1 MDIQQFARSQTT
13 ANDAALFARISSR
26 LIPLLIGLYILA
38 YLDRVNVGF
47 AALQMKRSLAFSDT
61 VYGIGA
67 GIFFLGY
74 ALLEVPSNLLLERVG
89 ARRWIARIMIS
100 WGLISASM
108 AFVKTPSTFYV
119 MRFLLGA
126 SEAGFFPGIILY
138 LTYWFPAQR
147 QAKAVARFMTAVA
160 IAGIIGAPVS
170 VAVLKLNGL
179 LHLEGWQWIF
189 LVEGLP
195 SVIAGL
201 AVIWLLTDGPDQV
214 GWLSVTEKGRLRELL
229 LRDEQTPSQH
239 RAHTL
244 RTALTSAR
252 IWLMALIYLIISMSL
267 YAISMWLPLVL
278 KNVSRI
284 SDSRAILFSSLP
296 YLIAAPGMVRIAHH
310 SDHSGHRGWYTF
322 ATSVTA
328 SLGLVVSATAHDL
341 PAAMLGLCLAALGT
355 LGSMGPFWALTK
367 QFLAGTGAAGGLALV
382 NSCGA
387 IGGFFGPF
395 VMGWIKDLTHSFAVA
410 LLLIAGLFLFG
421 GFLALRIDGGATPS
435 FPKGSNSSWA

>member
-1 MDIQQFARSQTT
+1 MDIQQSARSQTT
-13 ANDAALFARISSR
+13 ASDVALFARISSH

-100 WGLISASM
+100 WGLVSASM
-108 AFVKTPSTFYV
+108 AFVKTPSEFYV

-160 IAGIIGAPVS
+160 MAGIIGAPVS

-179 LHLEGWQWIF
+179 FHLQGWQWIF

-195 SVIAGL
+195 SVIVGF
-201 AVIWLLTDGPDQV
+201 AVFWLLTDGPDQV
-214 GWLSVTEKGRLRELL
+214 GWLSMAEKNRLRELL
-229 LRDEQTPSQH
+229 LHDEQTPCQH

-244 RTALTSAR
+244 QRALTSAR
-252 IWLMALIYLIISMSL
+252 IWLLALIYLIISMSL

-278 KNVSRI
+278 KNVSQI
-284 SDSRAILFSSLP
+284 SDSRAILLSSLP
-296 YLIAAPGMVRIAHH
+296 YLIAAPSMVRIAHH
-310 SDHSGHRGWYTF
+310 SDHSGHRGWYAL
-322 ATSVTA
+322 ATSVIA
-328 SLGLVVSATAHDL
+328 SLGLVVSATAHNL

-410 LLLIAGLFLFG
+410 LLLIAGLLLFG
-421 GFLALRIDGGATPS
+421 GLLALRIDGGRAVLS
-435 FPKGSNSSWA
+435 RKG